1 MSKKFFKLG
10 WIVLAALLMV
20 ALIALPACTAPP
32 AEQQEEEEEEEE
44 ISIPFKN
51 PDTFIE
57 MTIGDAEC
65 LDPAWGYDTASGQQT
80 TLIYQTL
87 VWWDGTSSDVVPVL
101 CTDYELLPDGVT
113 YRFTIREGV
122 KFHDGGD
129 LTPEDV
135 EYSFERALVQDRS
148 GGPVWM
154 LDEEL
159 LGVYYSPD
167 AGFAAIDAAIEVD
180 GGDVVITLADPAWAI
195 PFLQVA
201 CGPWCSIVDKEWCV
215 ANGEWDGT
223 EETWM
228 DFHDPEAGTSYLWD
242 EANGTGPWELEYWD
256 RGIETSLVR
265 FDDYWGDPVDFERV
279 ITKKVEEWTT
289 RKLAFLAGDCDL
301 AYVPLTYIDEMEGI
315 DDIQLIKDLPNLTF
329 DAFFM
334 TFDIDP
340 TSDFIGSGLL
350 DGEGIPLDFFSDIDV
365 RKGMN
370 YAFDWDV
377 YIADGMSGEGEQRG
391 SPVIDG
397 LTFYNP
403 NAKMYSKDFDKATE
417 HFQAAWGGLLWDTGF
432 KFTLLYNSGNI
443 ARKTA
448 CSILAENLY
457 LINPLFQVSLQ
468 PADWGTV
475 MVPNLVTQKMP
486 MFQIGWMADYPDP
499 DNFVFPFMHSAGT
512 FSHFQA
518 YNNPEVDALIE
529 AGKLELDTAAREAIY
544 LDLQDWYYDD
554 APGIALAQ
562 PFARKYFT
570 KYISGFYYNPM
581 NPVYPGPLWE
591 MSKSES

>member
-1 MSKKFFKLG
+1 LSKRFSKLG
-10 WIVLAALLMV
+10 WIVLAALLCL

-32 AEQQEEEEEEEE
+32 AEQEEEEEEEE

-57 MTIGDAEC
+57 MTIGDAES

-87 VWWDGTSSDVVPVL
+87 VWWDGASSDVVPVL
-101 CTDYELLPDGVT
+101 CTGYELQPDGVT
-113 YRFTIREGV
+113 YRFTIRENV

-148 GGPVWM
+148 GGPIWM
-154 LDEEL
+154 LDEMM

-167 AGFAAIDAAIEVD
+167 AGFAAIDASVEVD
-180 GGDVVITLADPAWAI
+180 GDDVVITLADPAWAI

-201 CGPWCSIVDKEWCV
+201 AGPWCSIVDKEWCI

-223 EETWM
+223 EATWM
-228 DFHDPEAGTSYLWD
+228 DFHDPESGTSYLWD
-242 EANGTGPWELEYWD
+242 EANGTGPWALEYWD
-256 RGIETSLVR
+256 PGIEISLIR

-289 RKLAFLAGDCDL
+289 RKLAFLAGDADL
-301 AYVPLTYIDEMEGI
+301 VYVPLTYIEELEGI
-315 DDIQLIKDLPNLTF
+315 DDIQVYTDLPNLTV
-329 DAFFM
+329 DSFFM

-340 TSDFIGSGLL
+340 ASDYIGSGQL
-350 DGEGIPLDFFSDIDV
+350 DGEGIPLDFFNDIDV

-370 YAFDWDV
+370 YAFNWDV
-377 YIADGMSGEGEQRG
+377 YIADGLSGEGAQRG

-397 LTFYNP
+397 LTYFNP
-403 NAKMYSKDFDKATE
+403 NAKMYSLDLDKAEE
-417 HFQAAWGGLLWDTGF
+417 HFRAAHGGEVWEKGF

-443 ARKTA
+443 PRKTA
-448 CSILAENLY
+448 CGILAENLY
-457 LINPLFQVSLQ
+457 SINPLFQVSIQ
-468 PADWGTV
+468 PADWRSV
-475 MVPNLVTQKMP
+475 MVPNLVTAKMP

-499 DNFVFPFMHSAGT
+499 DNFVFPFMHTDGT
-512 FSHFQA
+512 FSHFQN
-518 YNNPEVDALIE
+518 YSNPEVDALIE
-529 AGKLELDTAAREAIY
+529 AGKFELDPAARQDIY
-544 LDLQDWYYDD
+544 YELQDWYYED
-554 APGIALAQ
+554 APGIMLAQ
-562 PFARKYFT
+562 GFARRYFT
-570 KYISGFYYNPM
+570 KYIHGFIYNPM
-581 NPVYPGPLWE
+581 NPVYFGPLWL
-591 MSKSES
+591 MTKSES

>member
-1 MSKKFFKLG
+1 MSKRFSKMG
-10 WIVLAALLMV
+10 WIVLVALLCL
-20 ALIALPACTAPP
+20 ALVALPACTTPP
-32 AEQQEEEEEEEE
+32 AEQEEEEEEE

-51 PDTFIE
+51 PNEFIE
-57 MTIGDAEC
+57 MTIGGPEC

-87 VWWDGTSSDVVPVL
+87 VWWDGTSSNVKPVL

-135 EYSFERALVQDRS
+135 EYSFERTLVQDRA

-159 LGVYYSPD
+159 LGVYDSAD

-180 GGDVVITLADPAWAI
+180 GGDVLITLADPAWAI

-201 CGPWCSIVDKEWCV
+201 AGPWCSIVDKEWCV

-223 EETWM
+223 EATWM
-228 DFHDPEAGTSYLWD
+228 DFHNPESGTSYLWD
-242 EANGTGPWELEYWD
+242 EANGTGPWMLEEWD
-256 RGIETSLVR
+256 PGNQVKLLR
-265 FDDYWGDPVDFERV
+265 FDDYWGDPAPFERV
-279 ITKKVEEWTT
+279 ITQQVDEWTT
-289 RKLAFLAGDCDL
+289 RKLAFLAGDVDCV
-301 AYVPLTYIDEMEGI
+301 YVPLTYIDEMDGI
-315 DDIQLIKDLPNLTF
+315 DDVQLIKDLPNLTF

-334 TFDIDP
+334 TFDLDP
-340 TSDFIGSGLL
+340 TSDYIGSGQL
-350 DGEGIPLDFFSDIDV
+350 DGEGIPTDFFSDIDV

-370 YAFDWDV
+370 YAFDWV
-377 YIADGMSGEGEQRG
+377 TYLADGLSGEGEQRG
-391 SPVIDG
+391 SPVIQG
-397 LTFYNP
+397 LTYFNP
-403 NAKMYSKDFDKATE
+403 NAKMYSKDLDKAAE
-417 HFQAAWGGLLWDTGF
+417 HFQAAWGGEVWTKGF

-448 CSILAENLY
+448 CSILAENLVK
-457 LINPLFQVSLQ
+457 INPLFQVQLQ

-475 MVPNLVTQKMP
+475 MVPNLVTYKMP

-499 DNFVFPFMHSAGT
+499 DNFVYPFMHSTGT
-512 FSHFQA
+512 FSHFQG

-529 AGKLELDTAAREAIY
+529 AGKLELDPVAREAIY
-544 LDLQDWYYDD
+544 LELQDWYYDD
-554 APGIALAQ
+554 APGIALCQ
-562 PFARKYFT
+562 PFARRYFT

-581 NPVYPGPLWE
+581 NPVYPGPLWD